1 MATLPSASATRTTSH
16 WNDAATRIA
25 PGLAVATTIAM
36 AARFAADLSGGPVML
51 YALLIGMALSFL
63 ADDVR
68 CRKGVDIAAKTVLRV
83 GVALLGIQLTAQDVV
98 ALGWEAAALV
108 VACVVVTITGGSLVG
123 RALRL
128 NGALPVLAAGATAI
142 CGASAALAISAV
154 LPRRP
159 ESERQTVLV
168 VAAVT
173 TLSTIAMLVYPTV
186 AQLLGL
192 DDRSAGIFIGA
203 TIHDVAQV
211 VGAGY
216 MISDEAGQTATVI
229 KLMRVAC
236 LVPAVATI
244 GLLFRARSNDD
255 AAKMPS
261 LLPWFLVA
269 FLALMFVNSLG
280 AVPAVVVDGLKEGS
294 RWCLAVAIAA
304 LGLKTRPRELFAM
317 GARPILMLVMQTLL
331 LATLGLAAVILLI

>member
-1 MATLPSASATRTTSH
+1 
-16 WNDAATRIA
+16 
-25 PGLAVATTIAM
+25 M

-51 YALLIGMALSFL
+51 YALLLGMALSFL
-63 ADDVR
+63 ADDAR
-68 CRKGVDIAAKTVLRV
+68 CRTGVDIAAKPLLRI
-83 GVALLGIQLTAQDVV
+83 GVALLGVQVTAQDIA
-98 ALGWEAAALV
+98 ALGWGPAALV
-108 VACVVVTITGGSLVG
+108 VACVAVTIVGGSLVG

-128 NGALPVLAAGATAI
+128 KGTLPVLAAGATAI

-173 TLSTIAMLVYPTV
+173 TLSTIAMIAYPAV

-192 DDRSAGIFIGA
+192 GDRASGIFIGA

-236 LVPAVATI
+236 LVPAVAAI
-244 GLLFRARSNDD
+244 GLLFRARSVD
-255 AAKMPS
+255 AAAKLPS
-261 LLPWFLVA
+261 LLPWFLGA
-269 FLALMFVNSLG
+269 FLGLMLVNSLG
-280 AVPAVVVDGLKEGS
+280 VVPTVAADGLKESS
-294 RWCLAVAIAA
+294 RWCLVMAIAA

-317 GARPILMLVMQTLL
+317 GARPIVMLVAQTLL
-331 LATLGLAAVILLI
+331 LATLGLSAVTLLM